1 MLDYEQLVEFINE
14 YNAHYRELL
23 SFETEKFRLVAT
35 DDVEALNKSLSKEQA
50 LIMKSGVYEK
60 KRFEILS
67 DCKDK
72 TFPEIIEESP
82 EKYKGQL
89 NSGYTELRKLVFRIK
104 EINDNAREIIS
115 KRLSVLEG
123 TSGGGGFIS
132 SYDNEGNKLRSE
144 KVNTLNKDV

>member
-23 SFETEKFRLVAT
+23 SFETEKFRLVAI

-60 KRFEILS
+60 KRFEILK
-67 DCKDK
+67 DYKDK

-89 NSGYTELRKLVFRIK
+89 SSGYTELRKLVFRIK
-104 EINDNAREIIS
+104 EINDNARDIIS

-123 TSGGGGFIS
+123 ASGGGGFIS

-144 KVNTLNKDV
+144 KVNTLNQDV

>member
-23 SFETEKFRLVAT
+23 SFETEKFRLVAI

-60 KRFEILS
+60 KRFEILK
-67 DCKDK
+67 DYKDK
-72 TFPEIIEESP
+72 TFPEIIEGSP

-89 NSGYTELRKLVFRIK
+89 SSGYTELRKLVFRIK
-104 EINDNAREIIS
+104 EINDNS
-115 KRLSVLEG
+115 K
-123 TSGGGGFIS
+123 
-132 SYDNEGNKLRSE
+132 
-144 KVNTLNKDV
+144 

>member
-60 KRFEILS
+60 KRFEILK

-72 TFPEIIEESP
+72 SFHEIIESSP

-89 NSGYTELRKLVFRIK
+89 NSGYTELKKLVFRIK

-123 TSGGGGFIS
+123 VSGGGGFIS